1 MLKILVSPAYELI
14 SNTLKVRN
22 MYRKIKNKFWTV
34 YLFISNFDD
43 QINDIKKIYQIKQIH
58 ILQTETIKWFQTLFK
73 IRS

>member
-1 MLKILVSPAYELI
+1 MGCVHGQSASFPLNHVKNTNELI

-43 QINDIKKIYQIKQIH
+43 QINDV
-58 ILQTETIKWFQTLFK
+58 
-73 IRS
+73 